1 MYKYTQSAF
10 FCYGLNTYIH
20 TDRSADEHTHV
31 RTHLLKQEILT
42 GKTI

>member
-1 MYKYTQSAF
+1 MYRYTQSAF
-10 FCYGLNTYIH
+10 SVMVLTHTYTQTGLLMN
-20 TDRSADEHTHV
+20 THV